1 MPTLALAVKANFD
14 TPKNSRSGVL
24 HGVMKQFLLKFSGL
38 CADFAEDQKSIL
50 RVAWG
55 IVLVV
60 IAVSTLVSAI
70 VLQAALRERAAL
82 FWLIFGQ
89 IAAFLALGCG
99 ISVAILRWTRRT
111 FDVLRDMRRVSALL
125 LANDL
130 RSDVMALPGNGDIA
144 QCSQQF
150 HAMIAAM
157 RTLGMQIRDTEAM
170 IAAATQELLRNSEQ
184 LIASIEEQSASIS
197 ETSMNMESVA
207 QTSQQISKNTDI
219 VVQIAEK
226 TRADAKKGME
236 IAEQAL
242 QKMHDIQDSNRM
254 DTEYIQQLEQKSK
267 EISKI
272 MNTIVSI
279 ADQTKLIAFN
289 ASLEASGA
297 GAAGRRF
304 NVVAKEIRALADNVL
319 NSTDTIRKTISDIQ
333 AAIKNLV
340 ISSEASTHNI
350 AQGAEYTIHTTEW
363 LQEILSGTTQTT
375 RIAQRISRSLL
386 KQQLASE
393 EISAALKELVS
404 NTEGFISASVKTS
417 HVLNRLETFT
427 KELNALLSGFKL

>member
-1 MPTLALAVKANFD
+1 
-14 TPKNSRSGVL
+14 
-24 HGVMKQFLLKFSGL
+24 MKQFLLKFSGL
-38 CADFAEDQKSIL
+38 RADCAEDQKSIL

-60 IAVSTLVSAI
+60 IAASTLVSAI
-70 VLQAALRERAAL
+70 VLHAALRERSAL
-82 FWLIFGQ
+82 LWLIFGQ

-111 FDVLRDMRRVSALL
+111 FDVVRDMRRVSALL

-130 RSDVMALPGNGDIA
+130 RADVMALPGNGEIA
-144 QCSQQF
+144 QFSQQF
-150 HAMIAAM
+150 HAMIATM
-157 RTLGMQIRDTEAM
+157 RTLSRRIRDTEAL
-170 IAAATQELLRNSEQ
+170 IDSATQELLRNSEQ
-184 LIASIEEQSASIS
+184 LVASIEEQSASIS

-207 QTSQQISKNTDI
+207 QTSQQISKNTDM

-226 TRADAKKGME
+226 TRVDAQKGMD

-242 QKMHDIQDSNRM
+242 QKMRDIQDSNRM

-289 ASLEASGA
+289 ASLEAAGA

-304 NVVAKEIRALADNVL
+304 GVVAKEIRVLADHVIH
-319 NSTDTIRKTISDIQ
+319 STGTIRTTISDIQ
-333 AAIKNLV
+333 ATIKNLV

-350 AQGAEYTIHTTEW
+350 TQGAEYTIHTTEW

-393 EISAALKELVS
+393 EISTALKELVS

-427 KELNALLSGFKL
+427 KELDALLSGFKQ

>member
-1 MPTLALAVKANFD
+1 
-14 TPKNSRSGVL
+14 
-24 HGVMKQFLLKFSGL
+24 MKQFLLKFSGL
-38 CADFAEDQKSIL
+38 CADLAEDQKTIL

>member
-1 MPTLALAVKANFD
+1 
-14 TPKNSRSGVL
+14 
-24 HGVMKQFLLKFSGL
+24 MKQFLLKFSGL
-38 CADFAEDQKSIL
+38 RADLAEDQKTIL

-70 VLQAALRERAAL
+70 VLQAALRERSSL
-82 FWLIFGQ
+82 LWLIFGQ

-99 ISVAILRWTRRT
+99 ISLALLRWTRRT

-125 LANDL
+125 LTNDI
-130 RSDVMALPGNGDIA
+130 RSDAMALPGNGEIA
-144 QCSQQF
+144 QFSQQF
-150 HAMIAAM
+150 HTILAAL
-157 RTLGMQIRDTEAM
+157 RTLGTQIRDTEAS
-170 IAAATQELLRNSEQ
+170 IASATQELLRNSEQ
-184 LIASIEEQSASIS
+184 LIASIEEQSSAIS

-226 TRADAKKGME
+226 TRIDAKKGME

-272 MNTIVSI
+272 MDTIVSI

-289 ASLEASGA
+289 ASLEAAGA

-319 NSTDTIRKTISDIQ
+319 NSTDTIRKTISAIQ

-340 ISSEASTHNI
+340 VSSEASTHNI
-350 AQGAEYTIHTTEW
+350 TQGAEYTIHTTEW

-404 NTEGFISASVKTS
+404 NTEGFISASVKTN
-417 HVLNRLETFT
+417 HVLIRLETFT
-427 KELNALLSGFKL
+427 KELDALLSGFKL